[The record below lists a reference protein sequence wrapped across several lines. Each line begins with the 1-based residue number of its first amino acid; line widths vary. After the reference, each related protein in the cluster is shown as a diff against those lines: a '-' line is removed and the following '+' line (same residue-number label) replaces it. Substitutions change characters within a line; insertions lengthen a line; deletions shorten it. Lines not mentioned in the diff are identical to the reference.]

1 MEATRGAVKGEPMWL
16 PPPQN
21 AGTDVGVP
29 VGAVVHVDDGEEAV
43 LYALQ
48 TAQFSPEEVGRQR

>member
-21 AGTDVGVP
+21 AGTNVGVP

-43 LYALQ
+43 LYAL
-48 TAQFSPEEVGRQR
+48 